1 VADPGTSVTPRLDI
15 SDCQVDAVIAE
26 SYSGAAVLVADLS
39 NTATA
44 SALIHGNRLRTRF
57 PWGETVMGMYLAET
71 SVTGN
76 IVANEAAYPVTPTQA
91 LPASFSLTMVLPA
104 APLGVTAMAVVG
116 NLFIDPPAL
125 DGQVNEVAQFTTLNT
140 VVNYSVIPSVT
151 GISTTAGPAS
161 GPIGGGTA
169 VTVYGSGFTAAT
181 SVSFGTV
188 NVTSITVN
196 SDASISVTSPPA
208 ATTTGTSTV
217 DITVTTAA
225 GTSATSPADQF
236 IYAPPT
242 GPVPEPGG
250 G

>member
-1 VADPGTSVTPRLDI
+1 VTPRLDV

-26 SYSGAAVLVADLS
+26 SYSGAGLLFADLMAS
-39 NTATA
+39 ATA

-57 PWGETVMGMYLAET
+57 PWGETVMGLSLAEV

-76 IVANEAAYPVTPTQA
+76 IVANEAAYPVTPTTA
-91 LPASFSLTMVLPA
+91 LPASFSLTMVVPA
-104 APLGVTAMAVVG
+104 TPLGAAALAVAG
-116 NLFIDPPAL
+116 NVFIDPPAL
-125 DGQVNEVAQFTTLNT
+125 DGQVNQVAAFNTLNT

-151 GISTTAGPAS
+151 GISTTAGPAT
-161 GPIGGGTA
+161 GPIAGGTA
-169 VTVYGSGFTAAT
+169 VTIDGSGFTAAT

-188 NVTSITVN
+188 NVTAITVN

-208 ATTTGTSTV
+208 ATTTATSTV
-217 DITVTTAA
+217 DITVTTPA

-236 IYAPPT
+236 IYAPP
-242 GPVPEPGG
+242 PAPAPEPGG